1 MQNRGCNYA
10 GLIEIENIN
19 EVERINKMK
28 VASLKRLIKLMIF
41 GKTNKD
47 KRKHK
52 SLFLKKE
59 KDSKYTRYG
68 TLKDNSIAYTTLCQ

>member
-1 MQNRGCNYA
+1 MQNRVCNYA

-52 SLFLKKE
+52 SLFFKKE